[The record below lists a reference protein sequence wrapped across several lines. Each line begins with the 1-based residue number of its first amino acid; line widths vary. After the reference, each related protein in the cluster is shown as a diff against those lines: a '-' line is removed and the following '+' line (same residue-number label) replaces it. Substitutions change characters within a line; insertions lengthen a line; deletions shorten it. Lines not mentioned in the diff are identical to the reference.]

1 MKAKVSA
8 LMDGELAPREAAG
21 CIGALGSEHDA
32 IEAWR
37 VYHLISDAMR
47 NNHGLSHD
55 FCARVASDIEAEPT
69 VLAPSA
75 ARGSRTKTLAWSAA
89 ASAAAIAWVAWLGL
103 APQREASP
111 GLSSIAPVAQGPA
124 KELARPAS
132 AVASVPL
139 PDATDDYLLAHQ
151 GYSPRSSLQGV
162 APYVR
167 SVSERRPAGATR

>member
-8 LMDGELAPREAAG
+8 LMDGELAAREAAG
-21 CIGALGSEHDA
+21 CIGALGTERDA

-55 FCARVASDIEAEPT
+55 FCARVVSDLEAEPT
-69 VLAPSA
+69 VLASG
-75 ARGSRTKTLAWSAA
+75 ARGTRGKTLAWSAA
-89 ASAAAIAWVAWLGL
+89 ASAAAIAWVAWIGL

-132 AVASVPL
+132 AAASVPL
-139 PDATDDYLLAHQ
+139 PEATDDYLLAHQ

-167 SVSERRPAGATR
+167 SVADRRPAGATR